1 MHTINDQIF
10 TPNARSRRGSK
21 RLNYVHVFRTN
32 APGSAPKT
40 TTIKKLATPTIYREL
55 RHGRSRLR
63 IPNARSAIFPP
74 PSAGR
79 SSQKARLKR
88 LDNADISPPGQKQPK
103 CPFFIGK

>member
-21 RLNYVHVFRTN
+21 RLNYVHGFRTN

-40 TTIKKLATPTIYREL
+40 TTIKNLATPTIYREL
-55 RHGRSRLR
+55 MHGRSRLR
-63 IPNARSAIFPP
+63 IPNARSAILPT

-79 SSQKARLKR
+79 SSKQARLKR
-88 LDNADISPPGQKQPK
+88 LDHADISAPGLK
-103 CPFFIGK
+103 